1 MISQLTTLSSNIQ
14 VGYWSTIPQSARN
27 GLWRTYREASEGAR
41 SALGLAM
48 FVRDATDTS
57 RFSAT
62 EKETY
67 EAKLSALTDDACSKY
82 REMMELAK
90 LPVEPDCFETRE

>member
-1 MISQLTTLSSNIQ
+1 M
-14 VGYWSTIPQSARN
+14 
-27 GLWRTYREASEGAR
+27 
-41 SALGLAM
+41 AM
-48 FVRDATDTS
+48 LVRDAQKTS

-82 REMMELAK
+82 RKMMELAK